1 MKNMTL
7 SLLPRRQRG
16 LSLIEL
22 MIAMTLGLVI
32 IGGVGT
38 LFISNQQTNRT
49 QEALSRA
56 QESGRLAFEF
66 IARDVRMAGNIGCP
80 RTDRVANVLENKNT
94 TTDWWANAFGPPI
107 VGYDGDKNMP
117 GITTSTGNGQRVA
130 GTDAITIRRSDTS
143 GFSIAS
149 HNPTSAQFKL
159 NKTHTLKD
167 DDVIVVCDSAQASL
181 FQITNANTQN
191 VTIVHNEGTGTVGNC
206 SKFLGHPDSC
216 LANAKTEKPGNCPD
230 GFIPCEYQY
239 GKDSTLALY
248 QPVAYFI
255 GNNAA
260 GNRSLYSVGLIA
272 GVTAT
277 QELIEG
283 IWDMQIM
290 YGVDTTGDRQVDSYL
305 TANSVTNWSQVVSVQ
320 VNLLSYSP
328 TDNVA
333 ADKQVYTYGFD
344 ATGTTTAPD
353 RRLRKDFSG
362 TVFVRTPN

>member
-1 MKNMTL
+1 MKNVTL
-7 SLLPRRQRG
+7 SLLPRQQLG

-22 MIAMTLGLVI
+22 MIAMILGLVI
-32 IGGVGT
+32 IGGVAT
-38 LFISNQQTNRT
+38 LFVSNQQTNRT

-80 RTDRVANVLENKNT
+80 RTDRVANVLENKNAA
-94 TTDWWANAFGPPI
+94 TDWWANAFGPPI
-107 VGYDGDKNMP
+107 IGYDGNVAMP
-117 GITTSTGNGQRVA
+117 GITTGTGSGQRVA

-143 GFSIAS
+143 GFSIES

-167 DDVIVVCDSAQASL
+167 DDIILVCDSAQASL
-181 FQITNANTQN
+181 FQITNANTAN
-191 VTIVHNEGTGTVGNC
+191 VTIVHNEGTGSVGNC

-216 LANAKTEKPGNCPD
+216 LATAKTEKAGNCPD
-230 GFIPCEYQY
+230 GFIPCEYTY

-260 GNRSLYSVGLIA
+260 GNRSLYRVGLSA
-272 GVTAT
+272 GGTT
-277 QELIEG
+277 TDELIEG
-283 IWDMQIM
+283 VWDMQIM
-290 YGVDTTGDRQVDSYL
+290 YGLDTTGDRQVDSYL
-305 TANSVTNWSQVVSVQ
+305 TAASVTNWSQVVSVQ
-320 VNLLSYSP
+320 INLLSYSP

-344 ATGTTTAPD
+344 ATGTTTATD

-362 TVFVRTPN
+362 TVYVRTPN